1 MHQTLAQSYELC
13 VPVGNVMQILKEVN
27 RKRTEE
33 RTSWSF
39 SNIKH
44 EKANFP
50 RLEFMMEESSR

>member
-1 MHQTLAQSYELC
+1 M
-13 VPVGNVMQILKEVN
+13 GNVMQILKEVN
-27 RKRTEE
+27 PKGTEE